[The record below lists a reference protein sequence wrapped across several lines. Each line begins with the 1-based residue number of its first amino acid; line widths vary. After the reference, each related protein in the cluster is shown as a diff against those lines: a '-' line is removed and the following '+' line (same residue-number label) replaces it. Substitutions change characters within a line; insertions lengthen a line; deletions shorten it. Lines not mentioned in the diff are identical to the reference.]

1 MQPRGASGPHCA
13 LTRHLAVLEEGGM
26 RAAVPGYS
34 GLRHVLFMSQVEE
47 THFRLPVSNFAGG
60 GSCFENKA
68 SAQPGVLAL
77 WKFNLSSFLTGF
89 SLP

>member
-1 MQPRGASGPHCA
+1 
-13 LTRHLAVLEEGGM
+13 
-26 RAAVPGYS
+26 
-34 GLRHVLFMSQVEE
+34 MSQVEE
-47 THFRLPVSNFAGG
+47 THFRLPVSNFVGG

-68 SAQPGVLAL
+68 SAQPGVLVL